1 MRSCRLSVYFLFV
14 LVLAIGCKK
23 DEDAVL
29 PPENT
34 EPVSGIT
41 LTEPGNNV
49 TINIFTPLLKWE
61 QFENLNIYNVQ
72 LSMDANFMTPL
83 FIDTVLSNTALSFPP
98 GKLTTNINYYW
109 RVRAETGSGNYTS
122 WSQVF
127 HFRVILDPPPPPV
140 LLEPLN
146 NSVDQPFLPV
156 FRWSQ
161 VPTADFYRLQVSVNQ
176 NFSPV
181 LIDTNNI
188 TQTYLECPYL
198 YLITGTSYYWRV
210 NGANSNGVSVGGWSP
225 VFTFRTAEGT
235 IPGTINGTV
244 RFVDNN
250 FIAPPGYYVIAAF
263 KTTRWP
269 PNLQAPDAST
279 QLNIQYVNNQYTAD
293 YSLRNLPNGDYNLTV
308 FSTKRSINI
317 DFVYKSVY
325 GCDTSRVIYN
335 SCPLVSPGTV
345 TIINGKGVINV
356 NMLSWSDTTK
366 SIF

>member
-1 MRSCRLSVYFLFV
+1 MRIYKSLIYFLLCFV
-14 LVLAIGCKK
+14 IFAGCKK
-23 DEDAVL
+23 DEEVIL
-29 PPENT
+29 PPENNT
-34 EPVSGIT
+34 VQSGIT

-49 TINIFTPLLKWE
+49 TINNFTPLLKWE
-61 QFENLNIYNVQ
+61 QFENFNTYRVQ
-72 LSMDANFMTPL
+72 LSMDANFITPL
-83 FIDTVLSNTALSFPP
+83 FIDTLLSNTELSFPP
-98 GKLTTNINYYW
+98 GKLTTNVNYYW
-109 RVRAETGSGNYTS
+109 RVRADMGSGNYTA

-140 LLEPLN
+140 LIEPLN

-161 VPTADFYRLQVSVNQ
+161 APTADFYRLQVSVNQ

-188 TQTYLECPYL
+188 SLTYLECPYF

-210 NGANSNGVSVGGWSP
+210 NGANSNGVSVGGWST
-225 VFTFRTAEGT
+225 VYTFRTAEGT
-235 IPGTINGTV
+235 IPGSINGRV
-244 RFVDNN
+244 KFVDNN

-263 KTTRWP
+263 KTNRWP
-269 PNLQAPDAST
+269 PNLQAPDASA
-279 QLNIQYVNNQYTAD
+279 QLNIQLVNNEYTAD

-317 DFVYKSVY
+317 DYVYKSVY
-325 GCDTSRVIYN
+325 GCDTARVIYDN
-335 SCPLVSPGTV
+335 CPLVSPGNV
-345 TIINGKGVINV
+345 TISNGAGITNI

-366 SIF
+366 SVF